1 MCKRK
6 MKRIVLFSVIASII
20 CISLQAQNQSQVQ
33 DKTPAKL
40 TFEDAVKI
48 GLKRNVLLNQQKNQL
63 EVNQAQKLNA
73 VGNFLPGLNA
83 QGYYQHQTGQQPDQT
98 TGDLVDSETDNAGY
112 QLNANLPIFNGL
124 GRFNTLKSADNQL
137 SAQGYLVK
145 RSSQDVIFNV
155 ATQYLRV
162 LLDQEL
168 LRIAE
173 ENHKAQQTLLDKIQA
188 SFDVGARAITDV
200 YAQDAIVKGL
210 QVVAIRAKN
219 DLENDKSIL
228 SQILQLDPAQTFEA
242 VYPTFT
248 QDYANYKSVSLD
260 SLIQVAIANRPDL
273 EQANHQVQAN
283 KFFMRSQTG
292 RFLPTLSAF
301 ANYGSYYYSLIDG
314 DFQTQIRSINPS
326 LTYGLSLN
334 IPILTQFQTR
344 SQKVQSRILY
354 ENSELNRQNVEKTVK
369 LDVQRAYNNYIN
381 AIEGYNASLSQL
393 QSGQQAL
400 QTQEESYLLGISDQA
415 ALAQSN
421 QVFVLA
427 ASSKAQAEV
436 TLLFQ
441 KVLLE
446 YALGIIKE
454 DDFVDK

>member
-6 MKRIVLFSVIASII
+6 MKRIVFSVIASII

-228 SQILQLDPAQTFEA
+228 SQTLQLDPAQTFEA

>member
-1 MCKRK
+1 
-6 MKRIVLFSVIASII
+6 MKRIVFSVIAIII
-20 CISLQAQNQSQVQ
+20 CNSLLAQNQSQVQ
-33 DKTPAKL
+33 DQPPAKL

-48 GLKRNVLLNQQKNQL
+48 GLKNNVLLNQQKNQL

-73 VGNFLPGLNA
+73 VGNFIPGVNV

-112 QLNANLPIFNGL
+112 QVNANLPIFNGL

-228 SQILQLDPAQTFEA
+228 SQTLQLDPAQTFEA

-248 QDYANYKSVSLD
+248 QDYANYKTVSMD

-273 EQANHQVQAN
+273 EQANHQVQSN

-292 RFLPTLSAF
+292 RFLPSLSAF

-326 LTYGLSLN
+326 LTYGLNLT
-334 IPILTQFQTR
+334 IPILSQFQTR
-344 SQKVQSRILY
+344 SQKVSARILY
-354 ENSELNRQNVEKTVK
+354 ENSELTRQNVEKTVK
-369 LDVQRAYNNYIN
+369 LDVQRAYNNYVN
-381 AIEGYNASLSQL
+381 AIEGYRASLSQL

-441 KVLLE
+441 KILLD
-446 YALGIIKE
+446 YALGTIRPDE
-454 DDFVDK
+454 YEQN